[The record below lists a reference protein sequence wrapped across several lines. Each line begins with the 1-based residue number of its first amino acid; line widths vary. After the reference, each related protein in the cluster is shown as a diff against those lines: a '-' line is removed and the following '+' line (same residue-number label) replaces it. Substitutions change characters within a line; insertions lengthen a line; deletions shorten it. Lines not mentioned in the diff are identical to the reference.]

1 MAKSK
6 INNSVLLHGFLNI
19 GDEESTITEVIKK
32 KNDEIELTYDLNSIL
47 KKFNN
52 KEVVISI
59 RETKELES
67 N

>member
-19 GDEESTITEVIKK
+19 DDEESTITEVIKK
-32 KNDEIELTYDLNSIL
+32 KSEEIELTYDLNSIL
-47 KKFNN
+47 KKFND